1 MSASPRTG
9 APRKIPG
16 VSRLLHKA
24 RSLHLQLPLDL
35 ERLAINRGCDYYER
49 DLGPRIPPLGP
60 VPLSNAEL
68 AIALIV
74 PSLHPD
80 ARQIRLAAALLG
92 SPEIT
97 VDEVATLATEENCA
111 SIVGYIAACGMR
123 FEPQNPFWR
132 SLAEL
137 LPDIKIAA
145 DEMPH
150 PSRFI
155 EMTGIDR
162 GRVGTFTR
170 WIRPRA
176 RVTA

>member
-80 ARQIRLAAALLG
+80 ARQIGKDWEAAGPLEFA
-92 SPEIT
+92 
-97 VDEVATLATEENCA
+97 
-111 SIVGYIAACGMR
+111 R
-123 FEPQNPFWR
+123 RQNLFPGLCQW
-132 SLAEL
+132 
-137 LPDIKIAA
+137 
-145 DEMPH
+145 
-150 PSRFI
+150 
-155 EMTGIDR
+155 
-162 GRVGTFTR
+162 
-170 WIRPRA
+170 
-176 RVTA
+176 